1 MIIEENR
8 SAMASTDKSSR
19 QPSAP
24 DILTS
29 HSADIDYYQS
39 VRQLSDEKI
48 KSVAQPIE
56 PILDAAE
63 EWHACEDDLKRPEA
77 PIE

>member
-1 MIIEENR
+1 M
-8 SAMASTDKSSR
+8 
-19 QPSAP
+19 
-24 DILTS
+24 S
-29 HSADIDYYQS
+29 HSADINYYQS

-48 KSVAQPIE
+48 KSAAQPIE